1 MEIQPKIN
9 LHLAQQDVF
18 YSQLLNPD
26 SSLYNI
32 GGYVIFKGDF
42 KTNYFKS
49 ALQKVPSVF
58 DIFNLEFDFSNS
70 IPNFSPKQSITK
82 IDLEEFDFSNELT
95 PQDSAKEWMQS
106 EFNKPFDIYGNK
118 LFQNVLIKI
127 SEDEFWWFMRYHH
140 LITDGYGCSIKVNY
154 VIDEYELLVNNK
166 PSENTEFP
174 KYFDIAQKNNE
185 YLNSKQYERDAEY
198 WKEKFTT
205 IPKSVFQKKFEN
217 RTLNAGRYSI
227 SISDSDRNIIN
238 ALTAKTS
245 ANLAQ
250 FSIAALSIYFGKTLN
265 QKDFTIGVP
274 THNRG
279 SRVERKT
286 LGMFSSI
293 LPYKGHYD
301 DRQTLAELLTNIK
314 QEQRKDY
321 RHRLYP
327 TSHINRSLNLLSE
340 DKLQLFDITVNYEF
354 FKLSRTINDSLKSF
368 SKNVTCTEEVSSPI
382 SFRWS
387 DYGSE
392 VPLILNIDYKKEYF
406 EQQEIEL
413 IAERFLYIIRQFNIS
428 LDAPVK
434 NISVIPENELQQLL
448 HKFNDSTY
456 ELPTNKTILDFF
468 EEQAF
473 ATPDNIALIHN
484 DRQLTYEELNNRANQ
499 LANFLKYKGVQSNDI
514 IGLLSEK
521 TFEMLIGVLGIL
533 KANAAY
539 VPISPDY
546 PKQRIDFIIE
556 NTQIDI
562 LLHTSDTF
570 LKKEELLTV
579 NLKKDWNEISTF
591 SRTNIERIENTDSL
605 AYVIYTSGTTG
616 TPKGVMVQHNSLS
629 NYIQYQSQLFNFSS
643 NEHVLQF
650 SNFIFDAS
658 IEQFFLALTN
668 GATLVLPS
676 KNDILDTEKLH
687 ILIKDKNVTH
697 LHATPSYL
705 QQLNNLDECLELK
718 RVISGGEVCSLSLAK
733 RIPANI
739 DFYNKYGPTEATISV
754 TEHKFDPKLDKAP
767 VLPIGRPIAHMEVY
781 ILNSKNEVCPIGVPG
796 ELCISGI
803 GLSSGYLNNE
813 ELTKQKFTQHP
824 LKKDTPIYKTGDIA
838 SWLPDGTIEFIS
850 RMDDQVKIR
859 GHRIELGEIESSLFK
874 LQQVK
879 NCAVL
884 AQKDNQ
890 KNDTLVGYL
899 VLEASTSI
907 ESVKNDLKESL
918 PEYMIPAIWVE
929 LDTIPLTP
937 NGKLDKKALPQ
948 PKINKIPEDNYVA
961 PNTPLEIELATIWQ
975 ELLGIS
981 KIGIRDNFFK
991 LGGHSILVIQLI
1003 SKLRAKGY
1011 SIAVNEI
1018 FDFPTIER
1026 ICQRLQKITHQFQAS
1041 SNQIT
1046 NESKKITP
1054 EMIPLAEL
1062 NQKDIDIITDTIPNG
1077 VENIQDIYSLSPLQ
1091 EGIHY
1096 HHLLSSEKEGDPYIF
1111 SCLFGFDSEGDRQK
1125 FTSALQKVIE
1135 RHDVL
1140 RTCFIS
1146 KGISQPVQIVQKEV
1160 SLPITTLTL
1169 DDSKETLSQLKS
1181 IIEPGNQWMDISKG
1195 SLINLQYADDN
1206 NKFYL
1211 IFNEHHLISD
1221 HVGLSKLIQEI
1232 DIILSDKQEKLDSPK
1247 LYREFIGQVRHLR
1260 ENNNAETFFSELF
1273 SEISEPSYPFNLS
1286 NTSTSASRIKEGDL
1300 ELSKEFSSEIKTKCK
1315 NLGISPASFFHAAFG
1330 LIVGQCSNTDYAL
1343 FGSLFSGRLQ
1353 TTSEVSESLGLFINT
1368 LPVLIPLKGNVKEY
1382 LEQVHSHL
1390 NSLIPYEQTAIS
1402 EIHNWTSIPN
1412 NTPLLSAVLNFRHSS
1427 ADLSVNKTITLGHT
1441 EVTIVDA
1448 VERSNYPFSLN
1459 VDDYGDTFKLNAQLD
1474 QSIAPERLLNY
1485 MEIVLNQLL
1494 TDLNKEQKS
1503 ISEINIL
1510 PNHEQQLLVHNF
1522 NDTNTSYPD
1531 HKTIID
1537 LFIEQVNKAPHLT
1550 AIAHNDSTFT
1560 YQELDEKSNQFANYL
1575 LSNGNLKIEESVAVI
1590 LERSP
1595 WLIVAFLGILKAGG
1609 TYVPID
1615 PKFPL
1620 ERKHYIIEDSN
1631 SNTIIDQSFIEKFQK
1646 ECSNI
1651 SNDLPQRPITSNNL
1665 VYIIYTSGSTGKPKG
1680 VLIEHKAIMNT
1691 IFAQIDGFFIHKNSK
1706 CLQFASPSFDA
1717 SISEILTS
1725 LLSESTLYIIDDK
1738 QKSDVNYFTNFI
1750 VDNGITIATIPPA
1763 FLQLL
1768 SIEKLAGIKTIVS
1781 AGEAISLD
1789 LAKGVA
1795 KHCNFI
1801 NAYGPTETSI
1811 CTSLFNEELT
1821 SLVSIGKPINNTQ
1834 VYILNQNNS
1843 LLPMGATGELC
1854 VGGTGLTRG
1863 YLNREELTAKK
1874 FIQNPFSKSSNERI
1888 YKTGDLARWLPD
1900 GSLEFAGRVDDQVK
1914 IRGYRI
1920 ELGEIENVLYSIKGV
1935 VQHSVITHKD
1945 KNNIHSL
1952 VAYVVLNDELTKETV
1967 QEKLKKKLPEYMIPS
1982 IWIELKTMPITS
1994 NGKVNKKALPI
2005 PEEVLVSS
2013 STYKAA
2019 RNEFETKL
2027 VSIWQELLSIDKIG
2041 IHDNFFELGGHSLLA
2056 TRLVS
2061 QIRTKLDLELTIKEV
2076 FEHRTIAEISTL
2088 INNND
2093 NNRNALPTI
2102 TREHKEFIP
2111 LSFSQERLWF
2121 LDQLQGSTE
2130 YHMPFVI
2137 NLEGDLDTEVLEK
2150 SFQLIIERHQT
2161 LRTLLI
2167 SENGSEYQKVIS
2179 EINWKLQETYY
2190 PNQREL
2196 KNEIFNFLTSPFN
2209 LSEDYKIRVNVYKT
2223 DERKYVLACLIH
2235 HIASDGWSQA
2245 IFINE
2250 LNEIYN
2256 SYSNNDTPSLAN
2268 LDIQYSD
2275 YAIWQR
2281 KHLEGKIIDDQL
2293 NYWKE
2298 KLNDVPKLKLPVD
2311 FTSNVAQNNDAGLAS
2326 LIIDKKLTLAL
2337 NKVCKEEDVTLFMF
2351 LLTGFKV
2358 LLSRYSNQ
2366 EDICVGTPI
2375 ANRTQSE
2382 LENIIGFFT
2391 NTLALRSDLSG
2402 NPTFKEA
2409 LGTVKKTTLEAY
2421 DHQIAPFER
2430 VVKTITSNRDLNST
2444 PLFQVMFALQNTFDD
2459 NQKLQLDNIHAS
2471 KYDFDRSLAKFDLSL
2486 DALESNGVINL
2497 SMTYRKN
2504 TFTKDTVNQLLKHYK
2519 ILLEQFVENRIQNI
2533 HSVSLLDTNEE
2544 QKLLI
2549 DFQNT
2554 NHAYPK
2560 NETLATLFTKQ
2571 VINTPHH
2578 IAISQNERE
2587 LTYKELDKKSN
2598 QLGHF
2603 LLKKGVRKGD
2613 IIGLCMDRSPE
2624 LIIGILG
2631 ILKAGAAY
2639 VPIDSDYPEKRT
2651 EHIINDTSIEILISD
2666 QHSSIEAENRE
2677 DIFVLKLDKDWS
2689 SIETL
2694 SKETPMITSNSSDLS
2709 YIIYTSGSTGLPK
2722 GVMIENQS
2730 VVNLIS
2736 YQSKKFNITDS
2747 ERILLFSNY
2756 VFDASVEQLFM
2767 TLLNGARLVILSKD
2781 DLLNPDNVI
2790 QLVNNQKI
2798 THIHATP
2805 SYLSQLEGIENCE
2818 SIRRIVSGGEKCSFE
2833 LAKKLSKKKDFYN
2846 EYGPTETTV
2855 TATELLFDSE
2865 SNKNEVVSIGKPIG
2879 NTQAYILNSENKLQP
2894 IGVYGELCLAGDGLA
2909 RGYLNQPELTSE
2921 KFIEHPFNQGERIY
2935 KTGDIVRW
2943 LPDGTL
2949 DFLERNDGQVKIR
2962 GYRIELGEIEN
2973 TLLKIE
2979 EVRNGCIS
2987 AKKDKNNQ
2995 DYLVGYIV
3003 FESAPIN
3010 KNVIIKELKKN
3021 LPEYMIPKVWVE
3033 IDALPLTV
3041 NGKLDKKA
3049 LPEID
3054 SVLTKK
3060 KELITPRSA
3069 TEKKLFNIWQQL
3081 LNLEKFSID
3090 DNFFELGGHSL
3101 LATRLVSV
3109 IKLELGVNISIREI
3123 FENATIEGLGILIDL
3138 FTTNEKEDED
3148 EEDFNQ
3154 IIEI

>member
-1 MEIQPKIN
+1 MKIQSKTD

-18 YSQLLNPD
+18 YSQLLNPN
-26 SSLYNI
+26 SPLYNI
-32 GGYVIFKGDF
+32 GGYVIFNGDF
-42 KTNYFKS
+42 NVNQFKS
-49 ALQKVPSVF
+49 AIQKLPSAF
-58 DIFNLEFDFSNS
+58 DIFNLEFDFSSS
-70 IPNFSPKQSITK
+70 IPKFSPKQSTIK
-82 IDLEEFDFSNELT
+82 IDLKELDFSNELS
-95 PQDSAKEWMQS
+95 PQKFAKEWMQS
-106 EFNKPFDIYGNK
+106 KFNTPFDIYGDQ
-118 LFQNVLIKI
+118 LYENVLIKI
-127 SEDEFWWFMRYHH
+127 SENEFWWFMRYHH

-154 VIDEYELLVNNK
+154 VIDEYELLVHNK

-185 YLNSKQYERDAEY
+185 YLNSKQYEKDAEY

-205 IPKSVFQKKFEN
+205 IPKSIFRKKFASQ
-217 RTLNAGRYSI
+217 TPNAGRHSI
-227 SISDSDRNIIN
+227 SISASDRNIIDI
-238 ALTAKTS
+238 LTEKTS
-245 ANLAQ
+245 ANIAQ
-250 FSIAALSIYFGKTLN
+250 FSIAALSIYFGKTLD
-265 QKDFTIGVP
+265 QKDFTIGIP

-293 LPYKGHYD
+293 LPYKGEYD
-301 DRQTLAELLTNIK
+301 DEQTLSELLTNIK

-340 DKLQLFDITVNYEF
+340 DKLQLFDVTVNYEF
-354 FKLSRTINDSLKSF
+354 FKLARTINDDLNSF
-368 SKNVTCTEEVSSPI
+368 SKNITCTEEVSSPI

-392 VPLILNIDYKKEYF
+392 VPLILNVDYNKEYF
-406 EQQEIEL
+406 SQQEIEL
-413 IAERFLYIIRQFNIS
+413 IANRFLHIIRQFTIS

-434 NISVIPENELQQLL
+434 NISVTPENELQQLL
-448 HKFNDSTY
+448 HQFNDSAY
-456 ELPTNKTILDFF
+456 ELPVNRTVLDFF
-468 EEQAF
+468 EKQAF

-484 DRQLTYEELNNRANQ
+484 KKELTYETLNNRANQ
-499 LANFLKYKGVQSNDI
+499 LANFLKNKGIQQNDI
-514 IGLLSEK
+514 VGLLAEK
-521 TFEMLIGVLGIL
+521 NFEMLIGILGIL
-533 KANAAY
+533 KAGAAY

-546 PKQRIDFIIE
+546 PKKRIDFIIE

-562 LLHTSDTF
+562 LLHTSDTIV
-570 LKKEELLTV
+570 KREKLLTI
-579 NLKKDWNEISTF
+579 NLKNDWDEISTF
-591 SRTNIERIENTDSL
+591 STTNIERSKNTDNL

-616 TPKGVMVQHNSLS
+616 TPKGVMIQHNSLS

-643 NEHVLQF
+643 NENVLQF

-658 IEQFFLALTN
+658 IEQVFLALTN

-676 KNDILDTEKLH
+676 KNDILDTEKFHL
-687 ILIKDKNVTH
+687 LLKDKNVTH

-705 QQLNNLDECLELK
+705 QQLNNLDDCPELK
-718 RVISGGEVCSLSLAK
+718 RVVSGGEVCSLSLAK
-733 RIPANI
+733 EIPANV

-781 ILNSKNEVCPIGVPG
+781 ILNSKNEICPIGVPG
-796 ELCISGI
+796 ELCVSGM

-824 LKKDTPIYKTGDIA
+824 LKKDALIYKTGDIA
-838 SWLPDGTIEFIS
+838 SWLPNGTIEFIS
-850 RMDDQVKIR
+850 RMDNQVKIR

-874 LQQVK
+874 LPQVK

-899 VLEASTSI
+899 VLEEPASI
-907 ESVKNDLKESL
+907 ERVKSDLKKSL

-948 PKINKIPEDNYVA
+948 PKINETSEDNYVA
-961 PNTPLEIELATIWQ
+961 PNTPLEVELATIWQ

-981 KIGIRDNFFK
+981 KVGIRDNFFK

-1003 SKLRAKGY
+1003 AKLRAKGY

-1018 FDFPTIER
+1018 FDFPIIER
-1026 ICQRLQKITHQFQAS
+1026 ICQRLQKTTNQFEAP

-1046 NESKKITP
+1046 NESKEITP

-1077 VENIQDIYSLSPLQ
+1077 IENIQDIYSLSPLQ
-1091 EGIHY
+1091 EGIYY
-1096 HHLLSSEKEGDPYIF
+1096 HHLLSSEEEGDPYIF
-1111 SCLFGFDSEGDRQK
+1111 SCLFSFDSEDDRQK
-1125 FTSALQKVIE
+1125 FTNALQKVIE

-1140 RTCFIS
+1140 RTCFIG
-1146 KGISQPVQIVQKEV
+1146 KGISQPVQVVQKEV
-1160 SLPITTLTL
+1160 FLPITTLTI
-1169 DDSKETLSQLKS
+1169 DDSKEILPQLKS
-1181 IIEPGNQWMDISKG
+1181 VIELGNQWMDVSKG
-1195 SLINLQYADDN
+1195 SLINLQYAKDN

-1221 HVGLSKLIQEI
+1221 HVGLSKLINEI
-1232 DIILSDKQEKLDSPK
+1232 DIILSDEQEKLDSPR
-1247 LYREFIGQVRHLR
+1247 LYREFIGQVRYQR
-1260 ENNNAETFFSELF
+1260 ENNNAEPFFSDLF

-1286 NTSTSASRIKEGDL
+1286 NTSTPASRIKEKDL
-1300 ELSKEFSSEIKTKCK
+1300 ELSKEFSSEIKTKCQ

-1353 TTSEVSESLGLFINT
+1353 ATSEASESLGLFINT

-1412 NTPLLSAVLNFRHSS
+1412 NTPLVSAVLNFRHSS
-1427 ADLSVNKTITLGHT
+1427 ADLSVNKTITLGNT
-1441 EVTIVDA
+1441 KVTIVDA

-1474 QSIAPERLLNY
+1474 KSIAPERLLSY
-1485 MEIVLNQLL
+1485 MEIVLNELL
-1494 TDLNKEQKS
+1494 TNLNEEQKS

-1510 PNHEQQLLVHNF
+1510 PNHEQQLLIHNF
-1522 NDTNTSYPD
+1522 NDTNTGYPD

-1537 LFIEQVNKAPHLT
+1537 LFIEHVNKAPHLI
-1550 AIAHNDSTFT
+1550 AVAHNNSKFT

-1575 LSNGNLKIEESVAVI
+1575 LSINNLEIEESVAVI

-1615 PKFPL
+1615 PKFPK
-1620 ERKHYIIEDSN
+1620 ERKSYIIEDSN
-1631 SNTIIDQSFIEKFQK
+1631 STTIIDQSFIEKFQQD
-1646 ECSNI
+1646 CSNV
-1651 SNDLPQRPITSNNL
+1651 SSDLPQRSVSSNNL
-1665 VYIIYTSGSTGKPKG
+1665 AYIIYTSGSTGKPKG
-1680 VLIEHKAIMNT
+1680 VMIEHKAVLNT
-1691 IFAQIDGFFIHKNSK
+1691 VFAQIDGFFIHKNSK

-1725 LLSESTLYIIDDK
+1725 LLSESTLYIIDEK

-1750 VDNGITIATIPPA
+1750 VDNGITLATIPPA

-1768 SIEKLAGIKTIVS
+1768 SIEKLTGIKTIVS

-1789 LAKGVA
+1789 LAKKVA
-1795 KHCNFI
+1795 KHCNFV
-1801 NAYGPTETSI
+1801 NGYGPTETSI
-1811 CTSLFNEELT
+1811 CTSIFNEELT

-1834 VYILNQNNS
+1834 VYILNQHHS

-1854 VGGTGLTRG
+1854 VGGSGLARG
-1863 YLNREELTAKK
+1863 YLNRAELTAEK
-1874 FIQNPFSKSSNERI
+1874 FIQNPFHKNSSERI

-1900 GSLEFAGRVDDQVK
+1900 GSLEFAGRIDDQVK

-1920 ELGEIENVLYSIKGV
+1920 ELGEIENALYSIKGV

-1967 QEKLKKKLPEYMIPS
+1967 QEKLTLKLPEYMIPTV
-1982 IWIELKTMPITS
+1982 WIALETMPITS
-1994 NGKVNKKALPI
+1994 NGKVDKKALPI
-2005 PEEVLVSS
+2005 PETVFVSS
-2013 STYKAA
+2013 SLYEAP

-2027 VSIWQELLSIDKIG
+2027 VSIWQELLSIEKIG

-2061 QIRTKLDLELTIKEV
+2061 QIRSQLKLELTIKEV
-2076 FEHRTIAEISTL
+2076 FEHRTIAEISEL
-2088 INNND
+2088 ITKNG
-2093 NNRNALPTI
+2093 NNRSALPTM

-2130 YHMPFVI
+2130 YHMPFVV

-2167 SENGSEYQKVIS
+2167 SENDIEFQKVIPSTYWKLHEIHFPNTS
-2179 EINWKLQETYY
+2179 EIQ
-2190 PNQREL
+2190 
-2196 KNEIFNFLTSPFN
+2196 NEIFNFLTSPFN

-2223 DERKYVLACLIH
+2223 DDRKYVLACLIH

-2256 SYSNNDTPSLAN
+2256 AYSNNVSPSLPS
-2268 LDIQYSD
+2268 LEIQYSD

-2298 KLNDVPKLKLPVD
+2298 KLNDVPKLKLPFD
-2311 FTSNVAQNNDAGLAS
+2311 STANVAQNNDAGLAS
-2326 LIIDKKLTLAL
+2326 LILDKKLTLAL
-2337 NKVCKEEDVTLFMF
+2337 NKVCKEEDTTLFML

-2402 NPTFKEA
+2402 NPTFKQALEA
-2409 LGTVKKTTLEAY
+2409 VKKTTLEAY

-2430 VVKTITSNRDLNST
+2430 VVKKVTSNRDLNST
-2444 PLFQVMFALQNTFDD
+2444 PLFQVMFALQNTFDE
-2459 NQKLQLDNIHAS
+2459 NQKLQFDNIHAS
-2471 KYDFDRSLAKFDLSL
+2471 KYSFDRSLAKFDLSL
-2486 DALESNGVINL
+2486 DALESNEVINL

-2504 TFTKDTVNQLLKHYK
+2504 TFTKDTVDQLLKHYK
-2519 ILLEQFVENRIQNI
+2519 ILLEQLVENRSQNV
-2533 HSVSLLDTNEE
+2533 HSVSLLDTHEE

-2554 NHAYPK
+2554 NHTYPK

-2571 VINTPHH
+2571 VIKTPHH

-2587 LTYKELDKKSN
+2587 LTYKELNEKSN

-2603 LLKKGVRKGD
+2603 LLNKGVKKGD

-2651 EHIINDTSIEILISD
+2651 EHIINDTSIKILLSD
-2666 QHSSIEAENRE
+2666 QHSFIEAENRE
-2677 DIFVLKLDKDWS
+2677 DIFVLKLDNDWS

-2694 SKETPMITSNSSDLS
+2694 SKETPVIKSNSSDLS

-2756 VFDASVEQLFM
+2756 VFDASVEQLFI

-2781 DLLNPDNVI
+2781 DLLNPDNII

-2805 SYLSQLEGIENCE
+2805 SYLSQLEGIEHCE
-2818 SIRRIVSGGEKCSFE
+2818 SIKRIISGGERCSYE
-2833 LAKKLSKKKDFYN
+2833 LAKKLSEKKDFYN

-2865 SNKNEVVSIGKPIG
+2865 SNKNEIVSIGKPVG

-2921 KFIEHPFNQGERIY
+2921 KFTEHPFNKGERIY

-2949 DFLERNDGQVKIR
+2949 DFLERNDDQVKIR

-2979 EVRNGCIS
+2979 DVNNGCVL

-2995 DYLVGYIV
+2995 DYLVGYVV

-3010 KNVIIKELKKN
+3010 KNVIIKELKN
-3021 LPEYMIPKVWVE
+3021 TLPEYMIPKVWVE
-3033 IDALPLTV
+3033 IDTLPLTV
-3041 NGKLDKKA
+3041 NGKLDRKA

-3054 SVLTKK
+3054 SILTSA
-3060 KELITPRSA
+3060 KEEISPRTA
-3069 TEKKLFNIWQQL
+3069 TEKKLFNIWQLL
-3081 LNLEKFSID
+3081 LNIEKFSVD

-3101 LATRLVSV
+3101 LATRLVSA
-3109 IKLELGVNISIREI
+3109 IKIELGVNISIREI

-3138 FTTNEKEDED
+3138 FTTNEKD